1 VFVVHGHF
9 LFTHHGHAL
18 LQLDDGL
25 SLNIHMTDL
34 QFSPSVHSQ
43 PLRGVLIYYRRLI
56 PFLTFALL
64 LSGCAV
70 RPFMVDQTAQALSG
84 QNMSSEDDLQLA
96 REASAFYLKFSES
109 VLKETPGHLKLA
121 ESVSAGFTQYAYA
134 FVAFDAEK
142 IDAQSPKAASQMRER
157 AGRMYA
163 RANRHAMTA
172 LERNQ
177 SGFSVALKQSD
188 PKKQPHLTQDQ
199 VPLAYWA
206 AASLAGLISM
216 SKDEPDVV
224 ADLPLS
230 MRLAELAWQTDPTF
244 GQGAL
249 ASLMGT
255 LEGAKVGGSRQKAQ
269 AYFDQAIAL
278 GQGQEAGPY
287 VAKAEGVALP
297 AEDRELFEKLLTRA
311 IDISQ
316 QHRSL
321 QNEVMRERA
330 QWLLSSVDDLF

>member
-1 VFVVHGHF
+1 MFICLSYIFKKFHRSTF
-9 LFTHHGHAL
+9 FTGAA
-18 LQLDDGL
+18 
-25 SLNIHMTDL
+25 IT
-34 QFSPSVHSQ
+34 
-43 PLRGVLIYYRRLI
+43 YRLI
-56 PFLTFALL
+56 SCLALIAM

-70 RPFMVDQTAQALSG
+70 RPYVVDQTAQALSG
-84 QNMSSEDDLQLA
+84 QGMSDEDDLQLA

-109 VLKETPGHLKLA
+109 VLNETPNHLKLA

-142 IDAQSPKAASQMRER
+142 IDSKHPKVAAQMRER

-163 RANRHAMTA
+163 RAHRHAMRA
-172 LERNQ
+172 LEG
-177 SGFSVALKQSD
+177 SSPGFAVALRQSD
-188 PKKQPHLTQDQ
+188 PSKQPRLTKAQ

-206 AASLAGLISM
+206 AASLGGLISM
-216 SKDEPDVV
+216 SKDDPDVV

-230 MRLAELAWQTDPTF
+230 MRLAELAWTTDPSF

-269 AYFDQAIAL
+269 AYFDQAISLSA
-278 GQGQEAGPY
+278 GKDAGPY

-297 AEDRELFEKLLTRA
+297 AEDRKQFELLLQQALT
-311 IDISQ
+311 ISQ

-330 QWLLSSVDDLF
+330 QWLLSNVEDLF

>member
-1 VFVVHGHF
+1 
-9 LFTHHGHAL
+9 
-18 LQLDDGL
+18 
-25 SLNIHMTDL
+25 
-34 QFSPSVHSQ
+34 
-43 PLRGVLIYYRRLI
+43 
-56 PFLTFALL
+56 
-64 LSGCAV
+64 
-70 RPFMVDQTAQALSG
+70 MVDQTAQALSG
-84 QNMSSEDDLQLA
+84 QGMSNEDDLQLA

-142 IDAQSPKAASQMRER
+142 IDAKSPQLAADMRVR

-163 RANRHAMTA
+163 RAHRHAMTA
-172 LERNQ
+172 LERTQ
-177 SGFSVALKQSD
+177 PGFALALRQTDSQ
-188 PKKQPHLTQDQ
+188 KQPRLTRAQ

-206 AASLAGLISM
+206 AASLGGLVSM
-216 SKDEPDVV
+216 SKDDPEVV

-230 MRLAELAWQTDPTF
+230 MRLAELAWQIDPAY

-269 AYFDQAIAL
+269 AYYDQAIAL
-278 GQGQEAGPY
+278 GKGLEAGPF

-297 AEDRELFEKLLTRA
+297 AEDRKQFEQLLKKA

-316 QHRSL
+316 HHRSL

-330 QWLLSSVDDLF
+330 QWLLSNVDDLF

>member
-1 VFVVHGHF
+1 M
-9 LFTHHGHAL
+9 A
-18 LQLDDGL
+18 L
-25 SLNIHMTDL
+25 SLI
-34 QFSPSVHSQ
+34 
-43 PLRGVLIYYRRLI
+43 
-56 PFLTFALL
+56 

-70 RPFMVDQTAQALSG
+70 RPFVLDQTAQALSG
-84 QNMSSEDDLQLA
+84 QGMSNEDDLQLA

-142 IDAQSPKAASQMRER
+142 MDAKSPQVAADMRLR

-163 RANRHAMTA
+163 RAHRHAMTA
-172 LERNQ
+172 LERSQ
-177 SGFSVALKQSD
+177 PGFAASLRQAD
-188 PKKQPHLTQDQ
+188 PQKQPRLTSAQ

-206 AASLAGLISM
+206 AASLGGWVSM
-216 SKDEPDVV
+216 SKDDPEVV

-230 MRLAELAWQTDPTF
+230 MRLAELAWRVEPSY

-255 LEGAKVGGSRQKAQ
+255 LEGAKVGGSRQKAL
-269 AYFDQAIAL
+269 AYYDQAITL
-278 GQGQEAGPY
+278 GKGQEAGPF

-297 AEDRELFEKLLTRA
+297 AEDRKQFEQLLKKA